1 MTFSDRLQ
9 AILST
14 LQTSFYSNEL
24 AYLAATSKVEG
35 QIRDR
40 IAYQLHVQLEPGL
53 LVHREWKGRNNLW
66 ADIAVTDEQNRPKY
80 LLELK
85 AHSAPTYEQGYTELI
100 RKDLQ
105 KLYRAGEG
113 DTELYIIFLFNHLYH
128 PGTLDPKYAYAI
140 KYFDLQNNASYQ
152 NGFAKDVS
160 QQTDAHWQKH
170 LSRIGLPLEKS
181 HPGVRINAGQFHG
194 MPMAV
199 HAYVLGPLMTSDLEG
214 LVSR

>member
-1 MTFSDRLQ
+1 MTFSARLQ

-14 LQTSFYSNEL
+14 LQASFHPNEL

-35 QIRDR
+35 PVRDR

-53 LVHREWKGRNNLW
+53 LVHREWRGRINLW

-85 AHSAPTYEQGYTELI
+85 AHSAPTFETGYSELI

-113 DTELYIIFLFNHLYH
+113 DTEHFIIFLFNHLYH

-140 KYFDLQNNASYQ
+140 KYFDLQNSASFK
-152 NGFAKDVS
+152 NGFAIDVS
-160 QQTDAHWQKH
+160 QQTDAHWKKH
-170 LSRIGLPLEKS
+170 LDRIGLPLDKS
-181 HPGVRINAGQFHG
+181 HPGIRIEAGQFHG
-194 MPMAV
+194 MPMAI
-199 HAYVLGPLMTSDLEG
+199 HAYMLGPLVRSDLEG
-214 LVSR
+214 LVPR